1 MNEKQRK
8 AAIIVASILGCGAL
22 FYLGGLLGQVFTNYT
37 IWMESGG
44 MWGQT
49 QIAAPDWNPAV
60 CLLNAFSWN
69 GVKAIFLIVV
79 IIVMIGHY
87 IWLASRY
94 CDLCKGSREVLP
106 KPV

>member
-49 QIAAPDWNPAV
+49 QIAAQTGIRL
-60 CLLNAFSWN
+60 CAF
-69 GVKAIFLIVV
+69 
-79 IIVMIGHY
+79 
-87 IWLASRY
+87 
-94 CDLCKGSREVLP
+94 
-106 KPV
+106 